1 MCSRSCGVILTQ
13 YSSLRFQLTE
23 TIVFVYMGMGVFTG
37 GFKTFDLTFCIIA
50 LLACLIGRA
59 LNIFLLS
66 WLANLCRKRAK
77 ISAKMQV
84 VLWFAGL
91 RGAIAFALSENMP
104 GPHKDVYAT
113 ATLTICIVTTVCCG
127 GCTEKMLTM
136 FGMKDEPTPQIY
148 SADDAEADELNLRS
162 LSYHPPTPKRRES
175 ALGERQ
181 RRIQEGIKGAWNR
194 FDDRFLKP
202 LFGGETPILERQGS
216 KDHDSDHET
225 SDWADPSWASNNG
238 FEMSRAHGNGSTHRA
253 FSRGSDGEEEMISL
267 TSRQSR

>member
-1 MCSRSCGVILTQ
+1 VAEVATLLSHSIQCYVS
-13 YSSLRFQLTE
+13 QLTE

-37 GFKTFDLTFCIIA
+37 GFKTFDLTFSILA
-50 LLACLIGRA
+50 FLACLIGRA

-113 ATLTICIVTTVCCG
+113 ATLTICIVTTVFCG
-127 GCTEKMLTM
+127 GCTEKMLTV
-136 FGMKDEPTPQIY
+136 FGMKEEPTPQIY
-148 SADDAEADELNLRS
+148 SQNDAEAEELNLRS
-162 LSYHPPTPKRRES
+162 LSYHPPAPKRRES
-175 ALGERQ
+175 ALVERQ

-202 LFGGETPILERQGS
+202 LFGGDSVMERQGS
-216 KDHDSDHET
+216 KDHDSDHQSTE
-225 SDWADPSWASNNG
+225 WAASWNPSND
-238 FEMSRAHGNGSTHRA
+238 FEMSRMHGNGSIHRA
-253 FSRGSDGEEEMISL
+253 LSRVGDGDEEMISL

>member
-1 MCSRSCGVILTQ
+1 M
-13 YSSLRFQLTE
+13 SSSISHQLTE

-37 GFKTFDLTFCIIA
+37 GFKKFDFTFSVVAF
-50 LLACLIGRA
+50 LACLVGRA
-59 LNIFLLS
+59 LNIFPLS
-66 WLANLCRKRAK
+66 WLANLCRTRAK
-77 ISAKMQV
+77 ISGKMQM

-113 ATLTICIVTTVCCG
+113 ATLAICIVTTVFCG
-127 GCTEKMLTM
+127 GFTEKMLTL
-136 FGMKDEPTPQIY
+136 FGMKEEPTPQLH
-148 SADDAEADELNLRS
+148 SEDDTEAEQLNLRS
-162 LSYHPPTPKRRES
+162 LSYQPPTPNRRES

-202 LFGGETPILERQGS
+202 LFGGDMPPNGSGRLEKQNS

-225 SDWADPSWASNNG
+225 SDGWAEWSNNG
-238 FEMSRAHGNGSTHRA
+238 YEMNRMNGNGSSQRNST
-253 FSRGSDGEEEMISL
+253 SRHSDGDEEMVSL
-267 TSRQSR
+267 TSRQNR